1 MVKRYIGLSRPL
13 VAHTEVEP
21 LGVLVGVEVK
31 EDIPT
36 KSADDWRGVLEW
48 KLTSSEQSALQNQ
61 ISKN

>member
-1 MVKRYIGLSRPL
+1 MVGLSQPL

-36 KSADDWRGVLEW
+36 KSADDWRG
-48 KLTSSEQSALQNQ
+48 ALDIIVVEVNF
-61 ISKN
+61 I